1 MSDINTDFSQFVA
14 AKIADAE
21 KVVADKIAEKVV
33 RSRLAE
39 LVQYLQRLPSNARL
53 HMQDFSAMIVEA
65 AENPFCGDGEK
76 AVLRAAVL
84 AHLEAMHS
92 ENGIEPYLSA
102 TRDVEVA
109 KKCIDRFFA
118 HEPDFENA
126 IDYNSLVAWDLRRAI
141 ATFIVLLPDQ
151 MPAFARTVLKMF
163 PHLPTGALGSNGL
176 RGLISFYAEKDVDQG
191 ASRLVGS
198 EGQAIIRRPI
208 VFPERKIEKAMVR
221 ETVSATSSDIARHK
235 GSRESSMGSL
245 GDALNSKSKAV
256 LDRMKDKA
264 RETVSP
270 YTLAS
275 VN

>member
-1 MSDINTDFSQFVA
+1 MRRI
-14 AKIADAE
+14 
-21 KVVADKIAEKVV
+21 
-33 RSRLAE
+33 
-39 LVQYLQRLPSNARL
+39 
-53 HMQDFSAMIVEA
+53 
-65 AENPFCGDGEK
+65 
-76 AVLRAAVL
+76 
-84 AHLEAMHS
+84 
-92 ENGIEPYLSA
+92 
-102 TRDVEVA
+102 
-109 KKCIDRFFA
+109 FFA
-118 HEPDFENA
+118 FLSIGWIAGGFLTDAYASSWRREN
-126 IDYNSLVAWDLRRAI
+126 DHFTPSQ
-141 ATFIVLLPDQ
+141 IV
-151 MPAFARTVLKMF
+151 
-163 PHLPTGALGSNGL
+163 HSNYFT
-176 RGLISFYAEKDVDQG
+176 IYAEKDVDQG